1 MCSGIGRIGA
11 CKNKRTFVLRVAALS
26 CMVAYLVSLKM
37 EGAFLGA
44 MKHLGLGFWGEQ
56 ASRERNGP
64 LSQTRAE
71 LYAEWLLDNKQ
82 DAVGHLFNDS
92 AYEEPSNMFWLHVQK
107 TGTSLF
113 NAIYLHFCPEVRL
126 SISLGETRALNDNY
140 LTRNYPQVDW
150 CPHHIRYLNWPR
162 VGYHWPYRETD
173 SKGRPL
179 PNFTTFAMLRDP
191 IQRVK
196 SAYAFGRM
204 HSRLNDTNIS
214 LLTYFS
220 EPQIPNCQMKNILGH
235 SCRNNFVNESE
246 LNVTLALTRIA
257 SPTFFFGVTD
267 RWAESMC
274 LFHKWY
280 GGSVQKYEHFNN
292 RPTKRRESNG
302 TSTSDLKDLDTAL
315 FAGAVKI
322 FEARLRKA
330 GCANSTAVL

>member
-1 MCSGIGRIGA
+1 MCLGIERIGA
-11 CKNKRTFVLRVAALS
+11 CKNKRAFVLRVAALP
-26 CMVAYLVSLKM
+26 CMVAYLVSQ
-37 EGAFLGA
+37 
-44 MKHLGLGFWGEQ
+44 MKHLGLGFWDEQ

-64 LSQTRAE
+64 HSQTRVAE

-82 DAVGHLFNDS
+82 DVVGHLFNDS
-92 AYEEPSNMFWLHVQK
+92 AYEEPSNIFWLHVQK

-113 NAIYLHFCPEVRL
+113 NTIYLHFCPEVRL

-150 CPHHIRYLNWPR
+150 CPQHIRYLNWPR

-173 SKGRPL
+173 SKGRSL
-179 PNFTTFAMLRDP
+179 PNFTTLAMLRDP

-257 SPTFFFGVTD
+257 SPTFFFGITD

-292 RPTKRRESNG
+292 RPTKRRESNE

-330 GCANSTAVL
+330 GCANATVE

>member
-1 MCSGIGRIGA
+1 MEIERIGV
-11 CKNKRTFVLRVAALS
+11 CKTKYVFALQVATLCGAVCLISLDGERSFLNAITGFGFGAWYDQRASKR
-26 CMVAYLVSLKM
+26 
-37 EGAFLGA
+37 
-44 MKHLGLGFWGEQ
+44 
-56 ASRERNGP
+56 RNGQLP
-64 LSQTRAE
+64 QMRRAA
-71 LYAEWLLDNKQ
+71 LYAEWLLDNKH
-82 DAVGHLFNDS
+82 DAVGHLVNDS
-92 AYEEPSNMFWLHVQK
+92 ARREPSDIFWLHIQK

-113 NAIYLHFCPEVRL
+113 NTIYLHFCPEVRRNISWDKSTRKL
-126 SISLGETRALNDNY
+126 SDNY
-140 LTRNYPQVDW
+140 LTRNYPQNDW
-150 CPHHIRYLNWPR
+150 CPRHIRYLNWPR

-173 SKGRPL
+173 SKGRAL
-179 PNFTTFAMLRDP
+179 PTFTTFAMLRDP

-214 LLTYFS
+214 LSTYFA

-257 SPTFFFGVTD
+257 SPSFFFGITD

-280 GGSVQKYEHFNN
+280 GGSVRQYEHFNN
-292 RPTKRRESNG
+292 RPTKRQDINETKG
-302 TSTSDLKDLDTAL
+302 LDLWDLDTAL

-330 GCANSTAVL
+330 GCGTATVE